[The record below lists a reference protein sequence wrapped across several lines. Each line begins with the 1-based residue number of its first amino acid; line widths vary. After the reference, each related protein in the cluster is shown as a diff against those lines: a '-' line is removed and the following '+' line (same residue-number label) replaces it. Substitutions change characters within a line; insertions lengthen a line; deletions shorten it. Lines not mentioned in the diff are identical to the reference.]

1 MASLSAVFTETERT
15 NWLKAWLAVDIA
27 KSGLEQFVE
36 NEAKTV
42 HTNIYN
48 NVWSSIPSQA
58 TCIGCTT
65 ANLLKCPTQGVCNK
79 RGPQSTCTSMHDN
92 AAKQPRQCPANVCN
106 KVHDE
111 IVKHHTFNKPS
122 WKNTMAEQWTTNPW
136 QIAKAYLPRDG
147 YTGKCSVQDTDFNG
161 IISFMMN
168 CKHFDNKFSFP
179 ISTGKHSPPCLL
191 TMARDIG
198 RTVRHSSQCKVTDPD
213 LQDVFTTLT
222 NLLSDQTSLAHD
234 VNALEAVKKIAELQ
248 QDTLKITTEEMIHLL
263 DAANDTLKK
272 VQNIADKSLDEM
284 QMYLEQCKTDLNSHI
299 DICKQKLDDHTAKC
313 TTDIDEHAI
322 ETLESTYE
330 QSSKGISYF
339 VFAVSSLLITP
350 NAYFG

>member
-27 KSGLEQFVE
+27 KSGLEQFAE

-48 NVWSSIPSQA
+48 NVWSI
-58 TCIGCTT
+58 
-65 ANLLKCPTQGVCNK
+65 
-79 RGPQSTCTSMHDN
+79 
-92 AAKQPRQCPANVCN
+92 
-106 KVHDE
+106 
-111 IVKHHTFNKPS
+111 
-122 WKNTMAEQWTTNPW
+122 
-136 QIAKAYLPRDG
+136 
-147 YTGKCSVQDTDFNG
+147 QDTDFNG

-191 TMARDIG
+191 TMAREIG

-234 VNALEAVKKIAELQ
+234 VNALEAVKKLAELQ
-248 QDTLKITTEEMIHLL
+248 KDTLKITTEEMIHLL

-284 QMYLEQCKTDLNSHI
+284 QIVMKQEYIDKQI
-299 DICKQKLDDHTAKC
+299 DII
-313 TTDIDEHAI
+313 DII
-322 ETLESTYE
+322 E
-330 QSSKGISYF
+330 QG
-339 VFAVSSLLITP
+339 
-350 NAYFG
+350 